1 MNRSDLPVMSHAV
14 SWPNLRKAVLLSG
27 SLLLLLT
34 TPSNGRVASISIDE
48 LIAQSDAIVI
58 ATVSE
63 VAADS
68 NSANPIVYATALVQR
83 SLKGS
88 LNGNFRFYASG
99 GWVCD
104 TSSAVQDE
112 TALFFLGLSE
122 DGTYYLR
129 HAGRGRMPFRD
140 VDGKTYVTLWDDVRL
155 SKDAPMIAGPEP
167 KYQFIKS
174 VELGY
179 LESLIRRQKS

>member
-1 MNRSDLPVMSHAV
+1 MSNSV
-14 SWPNLRKAVLLSG
+14 SWRNLRKVALLPVAVLL
-27 SLLLLLT
+27 LFNA
-34 TPSNGRVASISIDE
+34 PSNGRIASISIDE

-63 VAADS
+63 IAADS
-68 NSANPIVYATALVQR
+68 NSANAIMYATALVQR

-122 DGTYYLR
+122 NGTYYIQ
-129 HAGRGRMPFRD
+129 HAGRGRMPLRD

-155 SKDAPMIAGPEP
+155 SKGAPMIAGPEP

-179 LESLIRRQKS
+179 LESLVKRQKS